1 MAKVIADFLLLGD
14 EGMAFNYNNYTKEAA
29 IAEYKS
35 NYDRELD
42 DWEPFVTWYRY
53 KTKQE
58 VIDDGDWEEIMGYED
73 GSMQLFLEC
82 EPDDKGAFKCWVIGG

>member
-1 MAKVIADFLLLGD
+1 M
-14 EGMAFNYNNYTKEAA
+14 
-29 IAEYKS
+29 
-35 NYDRELD
+35 
-42 DWEPFVTWYRY
+42 TWYRY

-82 EPDDKGAFKCWVIGG
+82 EPNDKGAFKYWVIGG